1 VLEVAVA
8 AAFAALIAGVVTGA
22 MVPFATKIAF
32 AVRAVDYP
40 GGRKFHGGAVPR
52 LGGVAIGIGLAF
64 GAGAVALMRWSAWGG
79 GRVSKVELVA
89 LLVATAMVFTVGL
102 VDDIVGVS
110 VAKKF
115 LVEFAAAVLIVYAGW
130 WFSVLGVPGGGE
142 VGLGVMGGVVTV
154 LWIVGVA
161 NAINLFDGL
170 DGLAGGV
177 VAIVAGSMLAYS
189 LIQGSVLTSVLMGA
203 VLGACLGFLPHNRM
217 PAKIFMGDAGALT
230 LGFLLGAMSVHG
242 SLKSSAAVAILIP
255 ILALGIPVMDT
266 LVVMT
271 VRFLERPKGH
281 AVERL
286 LRIFRADRNHVHHLM
301 QRHGASRPTV
311 VRMLYLFVLISC
323 TMALTV
329 ALTKSSGLGIAL
341 VIVEAAAILLVRTLG
356 FPRFTRAL
364 ADDQREELRE
374 KWFAP
379 PHPQA
384 DK

>member
-1 VLEVAVA
+1 MLEVAVA
-8 AAFAALIAGVVTGA
+8 AALAALIAGVVTGA

-79 GRVSKVELVA
+79 RVSRIELAA
-89 LLVATAMVFTVGL
+89 LLIATAMVFTVGL

-142 VGLGVMGGVVTV
+142 IGLGVMGGVVTV

-255 ILALGIPVMDT
+255 VLALGIPVMDT

-311 VRMLYLFVLISC
+311 VRMLYLFVLVSC
-323 TMALTV
+323 AMALTV
-329 ALTKSSGLGIAL
+329 GLTKSSGLGVTL

-356 FPRFTRAL
+356 FARFTRAL

-379 PHPQA
+379 SHPQA
-384 DK
+384 EK

>member
-1 VLEVAVA
+1 MLEIAVA
-8 AAFAALIAGVVTGA
+8 AALAGILAGVVTAA
-22 MVPFATKIAF
+22 MVPFAAKVAF

-40 GGRKFHGGAVPR
+40 GGRKFHGSAVPR
-52 LGGVAIGIGLAF
+52 LGGVAIIAGAAF
-64 GAGAVALMRWSAWGG
+64 GAGAVALVRWAAWG
-79 GRVSKVELVA
+79 GRVSKAEVLG
-89 LLVATAMVFTVGL
+89 LFIATAMVFTVGL
-102 VDDIVGVS
+102 VDDVVGVS
-110 VAKKF
+110 VAKKL

-130 WFSVLGVPGGGE
+130 WFSVLGLPGGGE

-177 VAIVAGSMLAYS
+177 VAIVAGSMLVYS
-189 LIQGSVLTSVLMGA
+189 LIQGNMLTVILMAA
-203 VLGACLGFLPHNRM
+203 VVGACLGFLPHNRM

-230 LGFLLGAMSVHG
+230 LGFLLGAMSVHA

-255 ILALGIPVMDT
+255 IVALGVPVMDT
-266 LVVMT
+266 LVVMG
-271 VRFLERPKGH
+271 VRFLERPKGR

-286 LRIFRADRNHVHHLM
+286 LRMFRADRNHVHHLL

-311 VRMLYLFVLISC
+311 VRVLYMFVLVSC
-323 TMALTV
+323 AMAATV
-329 ALTKSSGLGIAL
+329 ALTKSSGLGITL
-341 VIVEAAAILLVRTLG
+341 VIVEIAAILLIRTLG

-364 ADDQREELRE
+364 SSSQREELRE

-379 PHPQA
+379 SHPQA
-384 DK
+384 EK

>member
-1 VLEVAVA
+1 
-8 AAFAALIAGVVTGA
+8 
-22 MVPFATKIAF
+22 
-32 AVRAVDYP
+32 
-40 GGRKFHGGAVPR
+40 
-52 LGGVAIGIGLAF
+52 
-64 GAGAVALMRWSAWGG
+64 MRWSAWGG
-79 GRVSKVELVA
+79 HVSRIELAA
-89 LLVATAMVFTVGL
+89 LLIATAMVFTVGL

-142 VGLGVMGGVVTV
+142 IGLGVMGGVVTV

-255 ILALGIPVMDT
+255 VLALGIPVMDS

-311 VRMLYLFVLISC
+311 VRMLYLFVLVSC
-323 TMALTV
+323 AMALTV
-329 ALTKSSGLGIAL
+329 GLTKSSGLGVTL

-356 FPRFTRAL
+356 FARFTRAL

-379 PHPQA
+379 SHPQA
-384 DK
+384 EK

>member
-1 VLEVAVA
+1 MLEVALLA
-8 AAFAALIAGVVTGA
+8 LAAALIARVVTGA
-22 MVPFATKIAF
+22 MVPFAAKLAF

-40 GGRKFHGGAVPR
+40 GGRKFHGSAIPR
-52 LGGVAIGIGLAF
+52 LGGVAVAVGLGF
-64 GAGAVALMRWSAWGG
+64 GAGTVALVRWTEWGVP
-79 GRVSKVELVA
+79 VSSRELVA
-89 LLVATAMVFTVGL
+89 LLIGSVMVFTVGL

-115 LVEFAAAVLIVYAGW
+115 LVEFAAAALIVWAGW
-130 WFSVLGVPGGGE
+130 RFTSLGLPG
-142 VGLGVMGGVVTV
+142 VDLPLGALGGVLTV

-177 VAIVAGSMLAYS
+177 VAIIAGSILVYS
-189 LIQGSVLTSVLMGA
+189 LVLDNHFTVILMGA
-203 VLGACLGFLPHNRM
+203 LAGACLGFLPHNWM
-217 PAKIFMGDAGALT
+217 PAKIFMGDAGSLL
-230 LGFLLGAMSVHG
+230 LGFILAAITVHS

-255 ILALGIPVMDT
+255 VLALGVPVMDT
-266 LVVMT
+266 LVVMA

-286 LRIFRADRNHVHHLM
+286 LRMFRADRNHVHHLM

-311 VRMLYLFVLISC
+311 VRMLYIFVLVSC

-329 ALTKSSGLGIAL
+329 ALTKSSGLGVTL
-341 VIVEAAAILLVRTLG
+341 VIVEAVAILLVRTLG
-356 FPRFTRAL
+356 FARSTRAL

-379 PHPQA
+379 SGPETN
-384 DK
+384 K

>member
-1 VLEVAVA
+1 MLEIIVAAAVA
-8 AAFAALIAGVVTGA
+8 AVIGGVVTAA
-22 MVPFATKIAF
+22 MVPFAAKIAF

-52 LGGVAIGIGLAF
+52 LGGVAIVVGASF
-64 GAGAVALMRWSAWGG
+64 GAGAVALVRWAAWG
-79 GRVSKVELVA
+79 GRVSTAEVLGLSIA
-89 LLVATAMVFTVGL
+89 AAMVFTVGL

-110 VAKKF
+110 VAKKL

-130 WFSVLGVPGGGE
+130 WFSVLGLPGGGE

-177 VAIVAGSMLAYS
+177 VAIVAGSMLVYS
-189 LIQGSVLTSVLMGA
+189 LIQGNVLTVILMAA
-203 VLGACLGFLPHNRM
+203 VVGACLGFLPHNRM

-230 LGFLLGAMSVHG
+230 LGFLLGAMSVHAA
-242 SLKSSAAVAILIP
+242 LKSSAAVAILIP
-255 ILALGIPVMDT
+255 IVALGVPVMDT
-266 LVVMT
+266 LVVMG
-271 VRFLERPKGH
+271 VRFLERPKGR

-286 LRIFRADRNHVHHLM
+286 LRMFRADRNHVHHLL
-301 QRHGASRPTV
+301 QRHGTSRPTV
-311 VRMLYLFVLISC
+311 VRVLYAFVLVSC
-323 TMALTV
+323 AMAATV
-329 ALTKSSGLGIAL
+329 ALTKSSGLGMTL
-341 VIVEAAAILLVRTLG
+341 VIVEAAAVLLIRTLG

-364 ADDQREELRE
+364 SSSQREELRE

-379 PHPQA
+379 SRRRA
-384 DK
+384 DE

>member
-1 VLEVAVA
+1 MLEIAVA
-8 AAFAALIAGVVTGA
+8 AALAGFLAAVVTGT
-22 MVPFATKIAF
+22 MVPFAAKIAF

-52 LGGVAIGIGLAF
+52 LGGVAIIVGLAF
-64 GAGAVALMRWSAWGG
+64 SAGTVAIMKWAAWG
-79 GRVSKVELVA
+79 GRVSKTEVVA
-89 LLVATAMVFTVGL
+89 VFIATAMVFTVGL

-110 VAKKF
+110 VAKKL

-130 WFSVLGVPGGGE
+130 WFSVLGLPGGGALD
-142 VGLGVMGGVVTV
+142 LGVMGGVVTV

-177 VAIVAGSMLAYS
+177 VAIVAGSMLVYS
-189 LIQGSVLTSVLMGA
+189 LIQGNLFTVILMGA
-203 VLGACLGFLPHNRM
+203 IVGACLGFLPHNWL

-230 LGFLLGAMSVHG
+230 LGFLLAAITVHS

-255 ILALGIPVMDT
+255 VLALGVPVMDT
-266 LVVMT
+266 LVVMA

-286 LRIFRADRNHVHHLM
+286 LRMFRADRNHVHHLM
-301 QRHGASRPTV
+301 QRHGASRPMV
-311 VRMLYLFVLISC
+311 VRTLYLFVLISC
-323 TMALTV
+323 AMALAV

-341 VIVEAAAILLVRTLG
+341 VVVEAAAILLIRTLG
-356 FPRFTRAL
+356 LPRLTRAL
-364 ADDQREELRE
+364 SSEQREELRE

-379 PHPQA
+379 SGPQTN
-384 DK
+384 K